1 VRGLPPVTD
10 PVEQLER
17 EALAVIIQ
25 FPVAAHHAGADEM
38 GADSFGQLTHRA
50 VYEAVAAAGGT
61 AEVLGLVQQ
70 AVSAGT
76 GEQEA
81 QRRATLRWLQ
91 QVRDGAIGLVE
102 AAITELAVA
111 PLPLPTIR
119 GRGTEVDASGLER
132 YAKGVLGS
140 LAVMGINRRLVEMRS
155 RHRRMS
161 PQEEGYRE
169 LFSQIA
175 ALEQRRMQIRQGA

>member
-1 VRGLPPVTD
+1 V
-10 PVEQLER
+10 
-17 EALAVIIQ
+17 
-25 FPVAAHHAGADEM
+25 
-38 GADSFGQLTHRA
+38 
-50 VYEAVAAAGGT
+50 
-61 AEVLGLVQQ
+61 
-70 AVSAGT
+70 
-76 GEQEA
+76 
-81 QRRATLRWLQ
+81 
-91 QVRDGAIGLVE
+91 VE
-102 AAITELAVA
+102 AGIPELAVA

-132 YAKGVLGS
+132 YAKGVLDS